1 MHLANTF
8 LQKAAAG
15 KFPTLVA
22 VAAMAAVTGAM
33 AQATIYG
40 TLEQTYNKSTTTLDG
55 TVISQKTGIGEYQ
68 TGGSLIGFKGSEDM
82 SNGIKAS
89 YLYEMGVNLQTSAST
104 YTNRQAFVGLSGGF
118 GAVRI
123 GKQYSAGFL
132 NAVAADPGGATGATG
147 ALYLAPMTGYNGS
160 EAPLRQDQAIQFD
173 LPSFVPGLGI
183 TITKVWGGANTADLG
198 AGGNTSGT
206 DGVKT
211 GDGTGWAIKYNT
223 GPLYV
228 GFTSDSVTNTGI
240 NFGYNDDAIAQTLTA
255 AAVPATVNN
264 LTAGSATSKNK
275 LSTATITYDFG
286 MAKVGYNQTK
296 MAVGAEFLK
305 ASMTS
310 VSVPLGAATVFYSAS
325 NGDIN
330 STSGVDASG
339 ADTSIGVASLKGTQ
353 YGANYA
359 LSKRT
364 VAYIHAGRLTADL
377 TDLVLIK
384 KVNNYGIGI
393 HHSF

>member
-1 MHLANTF
+1 LEKIEM
-8 LQKAAAG
+8 K
-15 KFPTLVA
+15 KTLVA

-40 TLEQTYNKSTTTLDG
+40 TIEQTYNKSTTTLDG
-55 TVISQKTGIGEYQ
+55 STISTKTGLGEYQ
-68 TGGSLIGFKGSEDM
+68 MGGSLIGFKGSEDM

-89 YLYEMGVNLQTSAST
+89 YLYEMGVNVQTTAST

-118 GAVRI
+118 GGLRI
-123 GKQYSAGFL
+123 GKQYSSGFL
-132 NAVAADPGGATGATG
+132 NAVTADPGGATGATG
-147 ALYLAPMTGYNGS
+147 ALYLAPMTGYNGT
-160 EAPLRQDQAIQFD
+160 EAPLRQDQAIQWD

-183 TITKVWGGANTADLG
+183 TITKVWGGANSAPE
-198 AGGNTSGT
+198 NTSSTTAT

-211 GDGTGWAIKYNT
+211 GDGTGWAIKYNS

-240 NFGYNDDAIAQTLTA
+240 NFGTNDDSIAQTATA
-255 AAVPATVNN
+255 AAVSATAFN

-275 LSTATITYDFG
+275 LTTATITYDLG

-305 ASMTS
+305 TSMTS
-310 VSVPLGAATVFYSAS
+310 VSVPLGAVTAFYSAS
-325 NGDIN
+325 SGDIN
-330 STSGVDASG
+330 STSGLA
-339 ADTSIGVASLKGTQ
+339 ADGTTSSAIGVASLKGTQ

-377 TDLVLIK
+377 TDAGAVK

>member
-1 MHLANTF
+1 M
-8 LQKAAAG
+8 K
-15 KFPTLVA
+15 KTLVA
-22 VAAMAAVTGAM
+22 VAAMAVVTGAF

-40 TLEQTYNKSTTTLDG
+40 TLEQTYNKSTDTLNG
-55 TVISQKTGIGEYQ
+55 TVISNKTGIGEYQ

-82 SNGIKAS
+82 DNGIKAS

-118 GAVRI
+118 GAIRL
-123 GKQYSAGFL
+123 GKQYGAGFL

-160 EAPLRQDQAIQFD
+160 EAPLRQDQAVQFD

-183 TITKVWGGANTADLG
+183 TLTKVWGGANSALTNASV
-198 AGGNTSGT
+198 TSET
-206 DGVKT
+206 NGVKT
-211 GDGTGWAIKYNT
+211 GDGQGWAIKYNS
-223 GPLYV
+223 GPMYV
-228 GFTSDSVTNTGI
+228 GFTSDTVTNVGI
-240 NFGYNDDAIAQTLTA
+240 NFGMQDNAIAATTTVAGVAATAANLTA
-255 AAVPATVNN
+255 ASST
-264 LTAGSATSKNK
+264 TKNK
-275 LSTATITYDFG
+275 LTTATATYDLG

-310 VSVPLGAATVFYSAS
+310 VSVPFGATTVFYSS
-325 NGDIN
+325 SSGSGN
-330 STSGVDASG
+330 STSGTYALKLS
-339 ADTSIGVASLKGTQ
+339 SFNLKGSQ
-353 YGANYA
+353 VGVNHA

-364 VAYIHAGRLTADL
+364 VAYIHTGRTTLEAPSAT
-377 TDLVLIK
+377 VLSTGASNAVVRK
-384 KVNNYGIGI
+384 LNSYGLGI

>member
-1 MHLANTF
+1 
-8 LQKAAAG
+8 
-15 KFPTLVA
+15 
-22 VAAMAAVTGAM
+22 
-33 AQATIYG
+33 
-40 TLEQTYNKSTTTLDG
+40 
-55 TVISQKTGIGEYQ
+55 
-68 TGGSLIGFKGSEDM
+68 LIGFKGSEDM
-82 SNGIKAS
+82 DNGIKAS
-89 YLYEMGVNLQTSAST
+89 YLYEMGVNAQTTAST

-123 GKQYSAGFL
+123 GKQYSSGFL
-132 NAVAADPGGATGATG
+132 NAITADPGGATGATG

-160 EAPLRQDQAIQFD
+160 EAPLRQDQAVQWD

-183 TITKVWGGANTADLG
+183 TITKVWGGNNTA
-198 AGGNTSGT
+198 ATSDDYT
-206 DGVKT
+206 NETNGVKT
-211 GDGTGWAIKYNT
+211 GDGTGWAIKYNS

-264 LTAGSATSKNK
+264 LTAGSSTSKNK
-275 LSTATITYDFG
+275 LSTATITYDLG

-296 MAVGAEFLK
+296 MAVGAEYLK

-310 VSVPLGAATVFYSAS
+310 VSVPLGAVTVFYSAS
-325 NGDIN
+325 SGDIN

-339 ADTSIGVASLKGTQ
+339 ADTSIGTASLKGTQ

-364 VAYIHAGRLTADL
+364 VAYIHAGRLTADIPDL
-377 TDLVLIK
+377 TAVK

>member
-1 MHLANTF
+1 M
-8 LQKAAAG
+8 K
-15 KFPTLVA
+15 KTLVA

-40 TLEQTYNKSTTTLDG
+40 TLEQTYNKSTD
-55 TVISQKTGIGEYQ
+55 TVNGSTISTKTGIGEYQ

-82 SNGIKAS
+82 DNGIKAS

-118 GAVRI
+118 GAVRL
-123 GKQYSAGFL
+123 GKQYGAGFL

-183 TITKVWGGANTADLG
+183 TLTKVWGGANSAPTNG
-198 AGGNTSGT
+198 YVTSET
-206 DGVKT
+206 NGVKT
-211 GDGTGWAIKYNT
+211 GDGTGWAIKYNS

-228 GFTSDSVTNTGI
+228 GVTSDTVTNVGI
-240 NFGYNDDAIAQTLTA
+240 NFGMQDNAVGQSTVAALAATAANLTA
-255 AAVPATVNN
+255 ASST
-264 LTAGSATSKNK
+264 TKNK
-275 LSTATITYDFG
+275 LTTSTATYDLG

-305 ASMTS
+305 AAMTS
-310 VSVPLGAATVFYSAS
+310 VSVPFGATTAFYSSSTGSGRA
-325 NGDIN
+325 
-330 STSGVDASG
+330 TSGTYGITLNSY
-339 ADTSIGVASLKGTQ
+339 TLKGSQ
-353 YGANYA
+353 VGINHA

-364 VAYIHAGRLTADL
+364 VAYIHTGRTTLDAPSAST
-377 TDLVLIK
+377 VIIRK
-384 KVNNYGIGI
+384 INSSGVGI

>member
-1 MHLANTF
+1 
-8 LQKAAAG
+8 
-15 KFPTLVA
+15 
-22 VAAMAAVTGAM
+22 M

-40 TLEQTYNKSTTTLDG
+40 TLEQTYNKSTTTLNG
-55 TVISQKTGIGEYQ
+55 STISAKTGLGEYQ

-82 SNGIKAS
+82 ANGIKAS
-89 YLYEMGVNLQTSAST
+89 YLYEMGVNVQTTAST

-118 GAVRI
+118 GALRI

-147 ALYLAPMTGYNGS
+147 ALYLAPMTGYNGT

-183 TITKVWGGANTADLG
+183 TITKVWGGANTAPTTVESSTET
-198 AGGNTSGT
+198 N
-206 DGVKT
+206 GVKT
-211 GDGTGWAIKYNT
+211 GDGTGWAIKYNS

-240 NFGYNDDAIAQTLTA
+240 NFGTNDDSIAQTATA
-255 AAVPATVNN
+255 AAVSATAFNI
-264 LTAGSATSKNK
+264 TAGSATSKNK
-275 LSTATITYDFG
+275 LSTATITYDLG

-305 ASMTS
+305 TSMTS
-310 VSVPLGAATVFYSAS
+310 VSVPLGAVTAFYSAS
-325 NGDIN
+325 SGDIN
-330 STSGVDASG
+330 STSGVNADA
-339 ADTSIGVASLKGTQ
+339 TSNAIGVASLKGTQ

-377 TDLVLIK
+377 TTAGAIK

>member
-1 MHLANTF
+1 M
-8 LQKAAAG
+8 K
-15 KFPTLVA
+15 KTLVA

-40 TLEQTYNKSTTTLDG
+40 TLEQTYNKSTD
-55 TVISQKTGIGEYQ
+55 TVNGSTISTKTGIGEYQ
-68 TGGSLIGFKGSEDM
+68 TGGSLIGFKGSEDLD
-82 SNGIKAS
+82 NGIKAS

-118 GAVRI
+118 GAVRL
-123 GKQYSAGFL
+123 GKQYGAGFL

-183 TITKVWGGANTADLG
+183 TLTKVWGGANSAPTNG
-198 AGGNTSGT
+198 YVTSET
-206 DGVKT
+206 NGVKT
-211 GDGTGWAIKYNT
+211 GDGTGWAIKYNS

-228 GFTSDSVTNTGI
+228 GVTSDTVTNVGI
-240 NFGYNDDAIAQTLTA
+240 NFGMQDNAVGQSTVAALAATAANLTA
-255 AAVPATVNN
+255 ASST
-264 LTAGSATSKNK
+264 TKNK
-275 LSTATITYDFG
+275 LTTSTATYDLG

-305 ASMTS
+305 AAMTS
-310 VSVPLGAATVFYSAS
+310 VSVPFGATTAFYSSSTGSGKA
-325 NGDIN
+325 
-330 STSGVDASG
+330 TSGTYGITLNSY
-339 ADTSIGVASLKGTQ
+339 TLKGSQ
-353 YGANYA
+353 VGINHA

-364 VAYIHAGRLTADL
+364 VAYIHTGRTTLDAPSAST
-377 TDLVLIK
+377 VIIRK
-384 KVNNYGIGI
+384 INSSGVGI

>member
-1 MHLANTF
+1 M
-8 LQKAAAG
+8 K
-15 KFPTLVA
+15 KTLVA
-22 VAAMAAVTGAM
+22 LAAISAVTGAM

-40 TLEQTYNKSTTTLDG
+40 TLEQTYNKSTDKVNG
-55 TVISQKTGIGEYQ
+55 AVISSKTGIGEYQ
-68 TGGSLIGFKGSEDM
+68 TGGSLIGFKGSEDLD
-82 SNGIKAS
+82 GGLKAS

-123 GKQYSAGFL
+123 GKQYSASFL

-160 EAPLRQDQAIQFD
+160 EAPLRQDQAIQYD

-183 TITKVWGGANTADLG
+183 TITKVWGGKNTAPTNG
-198 AGGNTSGT
+198 FSTTETNGI
-206 DGVKT
+206 KT
-211 GDGTGWAIKYNT
+211 GDGTGFAIKYAS

-240 NFGYNDDAIAQTLTA
+240 NFGTQDNEIAATA
-255 AAVPATVNN
+255 TVAGVPATAAN
-264 LTAGSATSKNK
+264 LTAGSATGKNK
-275 LSTATITYDFG
+275 LTTATATYDLG

-305 ASMTS
+305 TSMMS
-310 VSVPLGAATVFYSAS
+310 VSVPLGATTVFYSAS
-325 NGDIN
+325 TGNGIA
-330 STSGVDASG
+330 TSGTYAVRLNAFD
-339 ADTSIGVASLKGTQ
+339 LKGSQ

-364 VAYIHAGRLTADL
+364 VAYIHAGRFTLDAPRASTVIVRKID
-377 TDLVLIK
+377 
-384 KVNNYGIGI
+384 NYGIGI

>member
-1 MHLANTF
+1 M
-8 LQKAAAG
+8 K
-15 KFPTLVA
+15 KTLVA
-22 VAAMAAVTGAM
+22 LAAMAAVTGAM
-33 AQATIYG
+33 ANATIYG
-40 TLEQTYNKSTTTLDG
+40 TLEQTYNKSTTTLNG
-55 TVISQKTGIGEYQ
+55 AVVGATTGIGEYQ

-118 GAVRI
+118 GAVRL

-160 EAPLRQDQAIQFD
+160 EAPLRQDQAVQFD

-183 TITKVWGGANTADLG
+183 TLTKVWGGKNTAPTTAD
-198 AGGNTSGT
+198 AVSTSET
-206 DGVKT
+206 NGVKT
-211 GDGTGWAIKYNT
+211 GDGTGWAMKYNS

-228 GFTSDSVTNTGI
+228 GLTSDSVTNTGI
-240 NFGYNDDAIAQTLTA
+240 NFGYQDNAIAATTTVAGVAATA
-255 AAVPATVNN
+255 VN

-275 LSTATITYDFG
+275 LSTATATYDLG

-310 VSVPLGAATVFYSAS
+310 ISVPFGATTVFYSS
-325 NGDIN
+325 SSGSGN
-330 STSGVDASG
+330 STSGTYATKLSNF
-339 ADTSIGVASLKGTQ
+339 SLKGSQ
-353 YGANYA
+353 YGINHAM
-359 LSKRT
+359 SKRT
-364 VAYIHAGRLTADL
+364 VAYVHAGRTTLDAPNAT
-377 TDLVLIK
+377 VLATGAASAIIK
-384 KVNNYGIGI
+384 KINNYGIGI

>member
-1 MHLANTF
+1 M
-8 LQKAAAG
+8 K
-15 KFPTLVA
+15 KTLVA

-40 TLEQTYNKSTTTLDG
+40 TLEQTYNKSTD
-55 TVISQKTGIGEYQ
+55 TVNGSTISTKTGIGEYQ

-82 SNGIKAS
+82 DNGIKAS

-118 GAVRI
+118 GAVRL
-123 GKQYSAGFL
+123 GKQYGAGFL

-160 EAPLRQDQAIQFD
+160 EAPLRQDQAVQFD

-183 TITKVWGGANTADLG
+183 TLTKVWGGANSAPTNG
-198 AGGNTSGT
+198 YVTSET
-206 DGVKT
+206 NGVKT
-211 GDGTGWAIKYNT
+211 GDGTGWAIKYNS

-228 GFTSDSVTNTGI
+228 GVTSDTVTNVGI
-240 NFGYNDDAIAQTLTA
+240 NFGMQDNAVGQSTVAALAATAANLTA
-255 AAVPATVNN
+255 ASST
-264 LTAGSATSKNK
+264 TKNK
-275 LSTATITYDFG
+275 LTTSTATYDLG

-305 ASMTS
+305 AAMTS
-310 VSVPLGAATVFYSAS
+310 VSVPFGATTAFYSSSTGSGKA
-325 NGDIN
+325 
-330 STSGVDASG
+330 TSGTYGITLNSY
-339 ADTSIGVASLKGTQ
+339 TLKGSQ
-353 YGANYA
+353 VGINHA

-364 VAYIHAGRLTADL
+364 VAYIHTGRTTLDAPSAST
-377 TDLVLIK
+377 VIIRK
-384 KVNNYGIGI
+384 INSSGVGI

>member
-1 MHLANTF
+1 M
-8 LQKAAAG
+8 K
-15 KFPTLVA
+15 KPLVA

-40 TLEQTYNKSTTTLDG
+40 TIEQTYNKSTTTLNG
-55 TVISQKTGIGEYQ
+55 TTISQKSGIGEYQ
-68 TGGSLIGFKGSEDM
+68 MGTSLIGFKGSEDM
-82 SNGIKAS
+82 DNGIKAS
-89 YLYEMGVNLQTSAST
+89 YLYEMGISAQTTASPI
-104 YTNRQAFVGLSGGF
+104 NRQAFVGLSGGF

-123 GKQYSAGFL
+123 GKQYSQGFL
-132 NAVAADPGGATGATG
+132 NAVTADPGGATGATG

-183 TITKVWGGANTADLG
+183 TITKVWGGKNTAALG
-198 AGGNTSGT
+198 AGDNTSGT

-240 NFGYNDDAIAQTLTA
+240 NFGYNDDAIAQTLTD

-264 LTAGSATSKNK
+264 LTAGSSTSKNK
-275 LSTATITYDFG
+275 LSTATITYDLG
-286 MAKVGYNQTK
+286 IAKVGYNQTK

-310 VSVPLGAATVFYSAS
+310 VSVPLGAVTAFYSS
-325 NGDIN
+325 SSGDIN

-339 ADTSIGVASLKGTQ
+339 GDTSVGVASLKGTQ

-377 TDLVLIK
+377 TDLGAIK

>member
-1 MHLANTF
+1 M
-8 LQKAAAG
+8 K
-15 KFPTLVA
+15 KTLVA

-40 TLEQTYNKSTTTLDG
+40 TIEQTYNKSTTTLNG
-55 TVISQKTGIGEYQ
+55 ITLSTKTGIGEYQ

-82 SNGIKAS
+82 DNGIKAS
-89 YLYEMGVNLQTSAST
+89 YLYEMGFNVQTTAST

-160 EAPLRQDQAIQFD
+160 EAPLRQDQAIQWD

-183 TITKVWGGANTADLG
+183 TITKVWGGKNTAASGLDSSV
-198 AGGNTSGT
+198 ASGT
-206 DGVKT
+206 DGVKS
-211 GDGTGWAIKYNT
+211 GDGAGWAIKYNS

-240 NFGYNDDAIAQTLTA
+240 YFGTNDDAIAQSGTTAALTA
-255 AAVPATVNN
+255 TASN
-264 LTAGSATSKNK
+264 LTAGSATEKNK
-275 LSTATITYDFG
+275 LSTATITYDLG

-305 ASMTS
+305 TSMTS
-310 VSVPLGAATVFYSAS
+310 VSVPLGAVTAFYSAS
-325 NGDIN
+325 SGDIN
-330 STSGVDASG
+330 STSGETNYTDGTTGG
-339 ADTSIGVASLKGTQ
+339 ALGVASLKGTQ

-377 TDLVLIK
+377 TTAGAIK

>member
-1 MHLANTF
+1 M
-8 LQKAAAG
+8 K
-15 KFPTLVA
+15 KTLVA

-40 TLEQTYNKSTTTLDG
+40 TLEQTYNKSTD
-55 TVISQKTGIGEYQ
+55 TVNGSTISTKTGIGEYQ

-82 SNGIKAS
+82 DNGIKAS

-160 EAPLRQDQAIQFD
+160 EAPLRQDQAVQFD

-183 TITKVWGGANTADLG
+183 TLTKVWGGANSAPTNG
-198 AGGNTSGT
+198 YVTSET
-206 DGVKT
+206 NGVKT
-211 GDGTGWAIKYNT
+211 GDGTGWAIKYNS

-228 GFTSDSVTNTGI
+228 GVTSDTVTNVGI
-240 NFGYNDDAIAQTLTA
+240 NFGMQDNAVGQSTVAALAATAANLTA
-255 AAVPATVNN
+255 ASST
-264 LTAGSATSKNK
+264 TKNK
-275 LSTATITYDFG
+275 LTTSTATYDLG

-305 ASMTS
+305 AAMTS
-310 VSVPLGAATVFYSAS
+310 VSVPFGATTAFYSSSTGSGKA
-325 NGDIN
+325 
-330 STSGVDASG
+330 TSGTYGITLNSY
-339 ADTSIGVASLKGTQ
+339 TLKGSQ
-353 YGANYA
+353 VGVNHA

-364 VAYIHAGRLTADL
+364 VAYIHTGRTTLDAPSAST
-377 TDLVLIK
+377 VIIRK
-384 KVNNYGIGI
+384 INSSGVGI